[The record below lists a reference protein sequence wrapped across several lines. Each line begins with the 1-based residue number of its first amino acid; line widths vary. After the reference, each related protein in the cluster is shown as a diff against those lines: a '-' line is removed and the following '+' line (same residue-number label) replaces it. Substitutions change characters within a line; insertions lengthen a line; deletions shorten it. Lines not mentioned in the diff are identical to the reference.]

1 MKLNA
6 LQLLTLTNLVGVG
19 NKSVLK
25 VGNYLQEN
33 RLEIQSW
40 ADLVP
45 ILEFLKVK
53 TKEEGVKGTVK
64 IKEEHLLNA
73 ERIAKQII
81 ESSEKLDIGVVTYFE
96 DNFPAILR
104 STTDEAGKP
113 APPIVLYYK
122 GDLSITSMPGLAII
136 GTREPTPEG
145 VKAGTFLASEFAK
158 RGLSIVSG
166 LAIGCD
172 TCGHRGALA
181 VGGKTVAFLAH
192 GLDMVYPPENESLA
206 HEIVENGGLLLSEYP
221 IGIGVN
227 RYNLVA
233 RDRLQAG
240 LSNATLVIQTGVHGG
255 TMHASI
261 ATLNSHKP
269 LYVVYHSN
277 DATRKHE
284 KSLGLETLHKKGAKY
299 IAGGDDRDKIAEDIK
314 NYKKKKASLFD

>member
-136 GTREPTPEG
+136 GTREATPEG

-277 DATRKHE
+277 DATRNHE